1 MLKALKSKNI
11 CLYVYLWYTLIIQ
24 NELLKLQ
31 QLKCMIR
38 VYINYE
44 MKSMIVGYA
53 RVSSIEQNLERQLEN
68 LKMFGVEKI
77 FTEKQSGKSVGNRP
91 VFQEALNF
99 VRMGDRFVV
108 ESIDRLG
115 RNYDEII
122 ETVSYLKE
130 KDVQLMITSLP
141 MMNEVIGN
149 PLLDKFMKDLI
160 VQILAMVSEQ
170 ERNESKRRQAQGIQ
184 VAKERGVY
192 KGRPLLYS
200 PNAKDPQ
207 KRVIYHRV
215 VEMLEE
221 GQAISNIAKEVN
233 ITRQTVYRIK
243 RDRR

>member
-1 MLKALKSKNI
+1 M
-11 CLYVYLWYTLIIQ
+11 II
-24 NELLKLQ
+24 
-31 QLKCMIR
+31 
-38 VYINYE
+38 
-44 MKSMIVGYA
+44 GYA
-53 RVSSIEQNLERQLEN
+53 RVSSIDQNLERQLEN
-68 LKMFGVEKI
+68 LKTFGVEKI
-77 FTEKQSGKSVGNRP
+77 FTEKQSGKSVENRP

-122 ETVSYLKE
+122 ETVGYLKK

-141 MMNEVIGN
+141 MMNEVIDN

-170 ERNESKRRQAQGIQ
+170 ERKNESKRRQAQGIQ
-184 VAKERGVY
+184 VAKDKGVY

-207 KRVIYHRV
+207 KKRVIYHRV

-221 GQAISNIAKEVN
+221 GQAISKIAKEVN

-243 RDRR
+243 NDKGLSW

>member
-1 MLKALKSKNI
+1 
-11 CLYVYLWYTLIIQ
+11 
-24 NELLKLQ
+24 
-31 QLKCMIR
+31 
-38 VYINYE
+38 
-44 MKSMIVGYA
+44 MIVGYA
-53 RVSSIEQNLERQLEN
+53 RVSSIDQKLERQLEN
-68 LKMFGVEKI
+68 LKVFGAEKI
-77 FTEKQSGKSVGNRP
+77 FTEKQSGKSIESRP
-91 VFQEALNF
+91 IFQEALNF
-99 VRMGDRFVV
+99 VRIGDRFVV

-122 ETVSYLKE
+122 ETVNYLKE
-130 KDVQLMITSLP
+130 KNVQLMITSLP
-141 MMNEVIGN
+141 MMNEVISN
-149 PLLDKFMKDLI
+149 PLLGKFMKDLI

-184 VAKERGVY
+184 VAKEKGVY

-221 GQAISNIAKEVN
+221 GQAISKIAKEVN

-243 RDRR
+243 HDKGLS

>member
-1 MLKALKSKNI
+1 
-11 CLYVYLWYTLIIQ
+11 
-24 NELLKLQ
+24 
-31 QLKCMIR
+31 MIR
-38 VYINYE
+38 VYINHGVKMNDYRLCE
-44 MKSMIVGYA
+44 
-53 RVSSIEQNLERQLEN
+53 SIIADQNLERQLDN
-68 LKMFGVEKI
+68 LKTFGVEKI
-77 FTEKQSGKSVGNRP
+77 FTEKQSGKSVENRP

-122 ETVSYLKE
+122 ETVNYLKR
-130 KDVQLMITSLP
+130 KKNVQLMITDLP

-160 VQILAMVSEQ
+160 IQILAMVSEQ

-184 VAKERGVY
+184 VAKEKGVY

-221 GQAISNIAKEVN
+221 GQNISKIAKEVN

-243 RDRR
+243 HDKGIILIN

>member
-1 MLKALKSKNI
+1 
-11 CLYVYLWYTLIIQ
+11 
-24 NELLKLQ
+24 
-31 QLKCMIR
+31 
-38 VYINYE
+38 
-44 MKSMIVGYA
+44 MIVGYA
-53 RVSSIEQNLERQLEN
+53 RVSSIDQNLERQLDN
-68 LKMFGVEKI
+68 LKTFGVEKI
-77 FTEKQSGKSVGNRP
+77 FTEKQSGKSVENRP

-122 ETVSYLKE
+122 ETVNYLKE

-141 MMNEVIGN
+141 MMNEVISN
-149 PLLDKFMKDLI
+149 PLLGKFMKDLI

-184 VAKERGVY
+184 VAKEKGVY

-221 GQAISNIAKEVN
+221 GQAISKIAKEIN
-233 ITRQTVYRIK
+233 LIRLTVYRITILFWFYK
-243 RDRR
+243 LFFNASQNK